1 MWEEW
6 GACDGRGLESNSL
19 MALELGERA
28 KPALAAALILEL
40 EDFLATARGLGGWAA
55 CSSVVHLVWERYL
68 LLARVSTFPSPWL
81 QL

>member
-1 MWEEW
+1 M
-6 GACDGRGLESNSL
+6 GLESNSL

-28 KPALAAALILEL
+28 KPRLAAVLVLEL
-40 EDFLATARGLGGWAA
+40 EDFLATARGLVGWPA
-55 CSSVVHLVWERYL
+55 CSTVVHWVCEMC

>member
-28 KPALAAALILEL
+28 KPRLAAVLEL
-40 EDFLATARGLGGWAA
+40 EDFLATARGLGGLSA
-55 CSSVVHLVWERYL
+55 CSTVVHWVCERCL
-68 LLARVSTFPSPWL
+68 LLAKVSTFPSPWL